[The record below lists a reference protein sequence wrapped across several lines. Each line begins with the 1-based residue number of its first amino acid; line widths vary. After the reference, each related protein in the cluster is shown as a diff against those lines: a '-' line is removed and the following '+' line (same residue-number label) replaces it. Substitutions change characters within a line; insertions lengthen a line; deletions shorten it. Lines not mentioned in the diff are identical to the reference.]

1 MEYEPSVKS
10 NLRPIRK
17 WLGRITNPKVTLI
30 IPYCVYCF
38 STGKKQGLPSYYGW
52 KCHILRKTLMT
63 SMVNEPTWKFK
74 DKDIFY
80 INIIFQVLTI

>member
-1 MEYEPSVKS
+1 
-10 NLRPIRK
+10 
-17 WLGRITNPKVTLI
+17 
-30 IPYCVYCF
+30 
-38 STGKKQGLPSYYGW
+38 
-52 KCHILRKTLMT
+52 MT